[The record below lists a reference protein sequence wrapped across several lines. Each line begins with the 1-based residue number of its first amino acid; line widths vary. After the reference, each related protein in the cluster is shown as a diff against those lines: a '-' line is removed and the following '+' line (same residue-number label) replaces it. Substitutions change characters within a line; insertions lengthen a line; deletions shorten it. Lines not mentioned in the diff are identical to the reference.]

1 MNESEKPALCYSF
14 FAIPEEDVAELT
26 EAYSKWN
33 GFYFGDEL
41 DDSAVVR
48 NAIYRRASAVAVHQ
62 VDFPGKEAR
71 FGASDVVIFFA
82 RKAWPEGDH
91 YVSTPDECCEYARVI
106 DAAIKRRGGVERVMQ
121 LLARRSSFP
130 KIPAATM
137 HTYYRGFRDV
147 LDRAIERGCGFT
159 YAIYEDGA
167 EDRFEEAKAAF
178 EELERELE
186 RERLEPPPAPTPEQL
201 ARLEEIGNELDE
213 MRERRQAQYDAD
225 SRNPEIAAAST
236 DEQSRTFAAV
246 PATFM
251 DDLCALDAEAL
262 ACADHDQGQDLL
274 LQLSNQ
280 AYEEAR
286 VTERIRTRGERSAFA
301 NLCDRL
307 ERHRPGTIRESG
319 VYSPA
324 ATRALDRA
332 LASLYAYAGGRQAL
346 IADITRAA
354 YGQKEPFTVS
364 MLTALESVLGCAV
377 GIGGGLVHWH
387 TQL

>member
-1 MNESEKPALCYSF
+1 MNESENPALCYSF
-14 FAIPEEDVAELT
+14 FAIPEEDVAELA

-48 NAIYRRASAVAVHQ
+48 NAIYRRASAVAIHQ
-62 VDFPGKEAR
+62 VDFPGEEAR

-91 YVSTPDECCEYARVI
+91 YVSTPDECREYARVI
-106 DAAIKRRGGVERVMQ
+106 DAAIKRRGGEDKVMQ
-121 LLARRSSFP
+121 QLSRRSFR

-137 HTYYRGFRDV
+137 HTYYQGFREV
-147 LDRAIERGCGFT
+147 LERAIDGGFGFT

-167 EDRFEEAKAAF
+167 EDRFEVAKAAF
-178 EELERELE
+178 EELQRELE
-186 RERLEPPPAPTPEQL
+186 RERLDPPPAPTPEQL
-201 ARLEEIGNELDE
+201 ARLQEIGNELNE

-225 SRNPEIAAAST
+225 SRNPEVAAAFT

-251 DDLCALDAEAL
+251 DELCALDAEAL
-262 ACADHDQGQDLL
+262 ACAEYHQGQGLL
-274 LQLSNQ
+274 LQLSSQ
-280 AYEEAR
+280 AYQEAR
-286 VTERIRTRGERSAFA
+286 VIERIRTRGERSAFA
-301 NLCDRL
+301 NLCDHL
-307 ERHRPGTIRESG
+307 ERHRPGTIRERG
-319 VYSPA
+319 VYSPTE
-324 ATRALDRA
+324 TRALDRA
-332 LASLYAYAGGRQAL
+332 LASLYAHAGGRQAL